1 MPSLIG
7 FILIA
12 TFVAVVGWLAVLAY
26 RHARKDREL
35 EAQLP
40 IDELMKKR
48 AIEGA
53 SLGPV

>member
-7 FILIA
+7 FIVIA